1 MSAHTTATP
10 AGRRLARLAEFHT
23 AANSVLNLAT
33 IAVQREI
40 HNAFAAGQITALE
53 LHLLQAEWNGV
64 QDHLESFLET
74 ISSIRNAAID
84 EAFTDKIAEEMASWT
99 EPNHPDNHDRDAG
112 RHCLTCQHDLDLDAD
127 FRCTR
132 CGSPS

>member
-10 AGRRLARLAEFHT
+10 AGRRIARLSDLHT

-33 IAVQREI
+33 IAVQREM
-40 HNAFAAGQITALE
+40 HNMLADRRITALE
-53 LHLLQAEWNGV
+53 LHTLQSEWNGV
-64 QDHLESFLET
+64 QDHLEAFLET

-84 EAFTDKIAEEMASWT
+84 EAFNDKIARDCGLID
-99 EPNHPDNHDRDAG
+99 PNHPDNHDRDAG
-112 RHCLTCQHDLDLDAD
+112 RHCLTCNHDLELDAD